1 MGKYVTKAKLK
12 KMLGDKYDLLET
24 NAIDYGSSFVSG
36 QVTSAFAIA
45 DNALHIGSLASQ
57 SSTVLALLN
66 NHELEKDVL
75 ENIGQSFTQTIVEQV
90 SSTAAEM
97 ITSKVIGLVPTTSE
111 LTSYISHYYQQ
122 NVKSVAD
129 ILKEENIGIEN
140 NVDKDIE
147 HQQNNIKQNSLS
159 NINKDIAIIK
169 SDANKVN
176 NFVTTNI
183 GKVLPYISAGPDWI
197 VNQLDNIT
205 ANSVKKVYDVI
216 NEGAKPI
223 YNKRSDI
230 IKHVCE
236 TEGKSLAEKQ
246 NNLTRKAIHQ
256 QLGTQKEIIVQTK
269 IKSQIQIQKAKIK
282 VLSLIGM
289 K

>member
-45 DNALHIGSLASQ
+45 DNTLHIGSLASQ
-57 SSTVLALLN
+57 SSPVLSLLN

-111 LTSYISHYYQQ
+111 LTSYISYYYQQ

-140 NVDKDIE
+140 NVDEDIK
-147 HQQNNIKQNSLS
+147 HQQNTIKQNSLT
-159 NINKDIAIIK
+159 NINKDIDVIK
-169 SDANKVN
+169 ANANTVN

-197 VNQLDNIT
+197 TDQLDNIT

-246 NNLTRKAIHQ
+246 NNLTRKIILQ
-256 QLGTQKEIIVQTK
+256 QRNIQQETISK
-269 IKSQIQIQKAKIK
+269 INIKAKIQIQKAKIK
-282 VLSLIGM
+282 VLALIGM

>member
-45 DNALHIGSLASQ
+45 DNALNIGSLASQ
-57 SSTVLALLN
+57 SSTVLSLLN

-111 LTSYISHYYQQ
+111 LTSYISYYYQQ

-140 NVDKDIE
+140 NVDEDIE
-147 HQQNNIKQNSLS
+147 QQQNTIKQNSLN
-159 NINKDIAIIK
+159 NINKDIDVIK
-169 SDANKVN
+169 SNANKVN
-176 NFVTTNI
+176 NFVTTYI
-183 GKVLPYISAGPDWI
+183 GKIISYVNAGPDWI

-246 NNLTRKAIHQ
+246 NNLTRKTILQ
-256 QLGTQKEIIVQTK
+256 QRNIQQETISKTN
-269 IKSQIQIQKAKIK
+269 IKAKIQIQKAKIK
-282 VLSLIGM
+282 VLALIGM

>member
-57 SSTVLALLN
+57 SSNVLALLN

-97 ITSKVIGLVPTTSE
+97 ITSKVIGLVPTPSE
-111 LTSYISHYYQQ
+111 LTSYISYYYQQ

-147 HQQNNIKQNSLS
+147 HQQNNIKQNSLT
-159 NINKDIAIIK
+159 NINKDIAYIK
-169 SDANKVN
+169 SDANNIN
-176 NFVTTNI
+176 NFVTTYI
-183 GKVLPYISAGPDWI
+183 GKILSYINAGPDWI

-246 NNLTRKAIHQ
+246 NNLTRKIIHKQRNIQ
-256 QLGTQKEIIVQTK
+256 QETISK
-269 IKSQIQIQKAKIK
+269 INIKAKIQIQKAKIK
-282 VLSLIGM
+282 VLALIGM

>member
-147 HQQNNIKQNSLS
+147 HQQNNIKQNSLT

-169 SDANKVN
+169 SDANNIN
-176 NFVTTNI
+176 NFVTTYI
-183 GKVLPYISAGPDWI
+183 GKVLSYISAGPDWI

-246 NNLTRKAIHQ
+246 NNLTRKIIHKQRNIQ
-256 QLGTQKEIIVQTK
+256 QETISK
-269 IKSQIQIQKAKIK
+269 INIKAKIQIQKAKIK
-282 VLSLIGM
+282 VLALIGM

>member
-97 ITSKVIGLVPTTSE
+97 ITSKVIGLVPTPSE

-147 HQQNNIKQNSLS
+147 HQQNNIKQNSLT

-169 SDANKVN
+169 SDANNIN
-176 NFVTTNI
+176 NFVTTYI
-183 GKVLPYISAGPDWI
+183 GKVLSHINAGPDWI

-230 IKHVCE
+230 IKHVGE

-246 NNLTRKAIHQ
+246 NNLTRKIIHKQRNIQ
-256 QLGTQKEIIVQTK
+256 QETISK
-269 IKSQIQIQKAKIK
+269 INIKAKIQIQKAKIK
-282 VLSLIGM
+282 VLALIGM

>member
-45 DNALHIGSLASQ
+45 DNTLHIGSLASQ

-75 ENIGQSFTQTIVEQV
+75 ENIGQSFAQTIVEQV

-122 NVKSVAD
+122 NVKTVAD

-140 NVDKDIE
+140 NVNEDIK
-147 HQQNNIKQNSLS
+147 HLQNTIKQNSLT
-159 NINKDIAIIK
+159 NINKDIDVIK
-169 SDANKVN
+169 SNANTIN

-197 VNQLDNIT
+197 TDQLDNIT

-246 NNLTRKAIHQ
+246 NNLTRKIILRQRNIQ
-256 QLGTQKEIIVQTK
+256 QETISK
-269 IKSQIQIQKAKIK
+269 INIKAKIQIQKAKIK
-282 VLSLIGM
+282 VLALIGM